1 MKKLLVTCFLV
12 LIGIDLRAQGTIAG
26 LVTTPEKE
34 PAPFATVSVS
44 QRTTAITATVS
55 DREGRFAITNLPNG
69 VYQLTVALTG
79 FDLHHREFVIGNLNK
94 NLDFGHLTLQ
104 RPTVVM
110 REMTVTGKQLTL
122 TDTLEKK
129 SFSAADMITSAAG
142 SALDA
147 MRQLPGVTIDQES
160 KVQLRGSDKVAIL
173 IDGKQSA
180 VTGFGAQKGLGNI
193 PASQIDFIEIINNP
207 SAKYDAAGMAGI
219 VNIVLKP
226 QQKTGLHGEVGFSFG
241 MGQLTRRRADLPTS
255 MPSYARNAKYSPSL
269 SLNYKTTKLNLF
281 LQSSWLNQEKLP
293 NNEFST
299 RYYPN
304 GDMVESQVA
313 ENRQQ
318 DHYDVKAG
326 FDWYLADNQT
336 LTVFGLYDYEWH
348 IDTSKVWYFE
358 NRKYDTPTRKWG
370 FRESE
375 GTGLTNFT
383 VQHKFRFVQP
393 GHELNSQ
400 YLYTKGWEDET
411 YNLYQDATMRFP
423 AISGDRTAVLAPE
436 YVHQLNSDYLKPL
449 PFGRLEA
456 GLQARFRRM
465 PITYTTTRSPGKT
478 ALLFDF
484 GKWSNWNEDLTAG
497 YLNLVSE
504 FKHWDVE
511 AGLRGEYTKVGYKFA
526 PNQYFRDDYYD
537 YFKPFPNVRL
547 TLRANQNNALSLFF
561 NRRIDRPGED
571 ILRIFPKYD
580 DPELLKIG
588 NPKLRP
594 QLTNA
599 LDLAYRLNW
608 AGGSFYAATYY
619 KEISNHYTRIYI
631 QDPTHPNITVKG
643 YSNVPKATNT
653 GLEVNFD
660 QNVTKVWKLNLSGN
674 LYRNSIRGYS
684 GQIDFPTPVTF
695 ATTSQRDTPWYIKS
709 NHLLTLSSRVKCEVG
724 GSYFSSKATA
734 QGAELSRWGV
744 NFGLRTLWLKNALE
758 VNLTATDLFNQMG
771 LRTRVN
777 QGGGYSTFYQ
787 NFYETQVFSLNSKYK
802 F

>member
-1 MKKLLVTCFLV
+1 MRILLLPCLLVITGLN
-12 LIGIDLRAQGTIAG
+12 LRAQGTISG
-26 LVTTPEKE
+26 QVTTPEKE
-34 PAPFATVSVS
+34 SVPFATISVS
-44 QRTTAITATVS
+44 QKTTAVTATVS
-55 DREGRFAITNLPNG
+55 DSEGRFAITNLPNG
-69 VYQLTVALTG
+69 VYQLTVALPG
-79 FDLHHREFVIGNLNK
+79 FNPHQREFVIGHLNK
-94 NLDFGHLTLQ
+94 ALDFGHIALP
-104 RPTVVM
+104 RAPVVM
-110 REMTVTGKQLTL
+110 GAMTVEGQRLTVA
-122 TDTLEKK
+122 DTLDRK
-129 SFSAADMITSAAG
+129 SFSAAEMIASAAG

-147 MRQLPGVTIDQES
+147 MKQLPGVTVDQES

-180 VTGFGAQKGLGNI
+180 LTGFGNQKGLENI
-193 PASQIDFIEIINNP
+193 PASQIEFIEIINNP

-226 QQKTGLHGEVGFSFG
+226 QQKTGLHGEVGFSLG
-241 MGQLTRRRADLPTS
+241 LGQLTRRRADLPTG
-255 MPSYARNAKYSPSL
+255 MPSYARNPKYSPSL
-269 SLNYKTTKLNLF
+269 NLNYKTARLNLF

-299 RYYPN
+299 RTYPN

-318 DHYDVKAG
+318 DHYNVKAG
-326 FDWYLADNQT
+326 FDWYPTDHQT

-358 NRKYDTPTRKWG
+358 NRKYDAPIRKWG

-375 GTGLTNFT
+375 GTGLSNLT

-411 YNLYQDATMRFP
+411 YNLYQDATARFP
-423 AISGDRTAVLAPE
+423 AITGDRTVVLAPE
-436 YVHQLNSDYLKPL
+436 YLHQVSSDYLKPL

-456 GLQARFRRM
+456 GVQARFRRM
-465 PITYTTTRSPGKT
+465 PITYTLTRSPGHT
-478 ALLFDF
+478 ALLFDY
-484 GKWSNWNEDLTAG
+484 GNWSKWNEDLTAG
-497 YLNLVSE
+497 YANLVSE
-504 FKHWDVE
+504 FKRWDIE

-526 PNQYFRDDYYD
+526 PNQYFQDDAYD

-547 TLRANQNNALSLFF
+547 TFKADQNNAVSLFF

-588 NPKLRP
+588 NPTLRP

-599 LDLAYRLNW
+599 LELAYRLTW
-608 AGGSFYAATYY
+608 PGGAFYAATYH

-643 YSNVPKATNT
+643 YSNVPEAANT
-653 GLEVNFD
+653 GLELNFD
-660 QNVTKVWKLNLSGN
+660 QNVTKAWKLNLNGN
-674 LYRNSIRGYS
+674 LYRNRIKGYT
-684 GQIDFPTPVTF
+684 GQIDFPTPVTYVI
-695 ATTSQRDTPWYIKS
+695 TSQRDNPWFIKT
-709 NHLLTLSSRVKCEVG
+709 NNLLTLTPRVKCEIG
-724 GSYFSSKATA
+724 GAYFSNKATA
-734 QGAELSRWGV
+734 QGAELSRWGM
-744 NFGLRTLWLKNALE
+744 NIGLRTLWLKNALE
-758 VNLTATDLFNQMG
+758 VNLTASDLFNRMG
-771 LRTRVN
+771 LRTRVD
-777 QGGGYSTFYQ
+777 QGGGYATFYQ
-787 NFYETQVFSLNSKYK
+787 NYHETQVISLSSKYK